1 MNDLRELY
9 QDIILDHGQHPRNF
23 VKPALYSHDAHGHN
37 PLCGDQVTIYL
48 TVEDGIIKEAHFQ
61 GRGCAISTASASLM
75 TEVLEGKTLEQA
87 QALFNDFQQRATGHD
102 QPVPA
107 GLEEE
112 VERLEPLTGVRAYP
126 TRVKCAVL
134 PWHTLI
140 AALEGRK
147 A

>member
-1 MNDLRELY
+1 MTDLRELY
-9 QDIILDHGQHPRNF
+9 QDIVLDHGQHPRNF
-23 VKPALYSHDAHGHN
+23 AKPALYSHDAHGYN
-37 PLCGDQVTIYL
+37 PLCGDQVSVYL
-48 TVEDGIIKEAHFQ
+48 TVDDGIVKDIHFQ

-75 TEVLEGKTLEQA
+75 TEVLRGKTLEQA
-87 QALFNDFQQRATGHD
+87 RVLFNDFHRRVTGEESLA
-102 QPVPA
+102 PA

-112 VERLEPLTGVRAYP
+112 AERLEPLTGVRAYP

-140 AALEGRK
+140 AALEGHK